1 MITIIYSTHKDTVYN
16 NKFKQHLLQTVGLND
31 VQILEFVNH
40 NQYSLSQVYNSGVTE
55 SINNIVVCCHNDI
68 KLEKN
73 WGKKLL
79 EDYSN
84 NPKFGIIG
92 KAGSCYFPESGVYWE
107 KIHQTMVGQVYHHPD
122 AQKKWLNKYS
132 PKLPF
137 LIPVVTIDGLFMSF
151 DKTKIKHRFD
161 ETIGKFHF
169 YDHLFCIPNYLDGVK
184 IGVTSSFEITHQS
197 IGKPNQEFWESK
209 EKFVAKWGDKLPLDL
224 KPESVYVPQIKR
236 KQFKKF
242 KKIAVII
249 PTKGNVSMLHECVK
263 SFYDNCDPNIFDV
276 FIADT
281 GSTDDELEIIKN
293 KILPIGNVKLITY
306 DYYNFAK
313 INNDVVKNQISDDYE
328 FLLFCNNDI
337 KILNDII
344 SGMLNVFNEHKNTG
358 SVGCRLHFEDNTVQH
373 DGIFISLSRK
383 NNSIGL
389 GHLNFKNY
397 YNYYNSL
404 KEVIG
409 STGGL
414 LLVRKTTFI
423 KQGMFNENYI
433 SCLEDV
439 ELNIKLLCGNH
450 KNYICGDCVAY
461 HYESKTRNKDPK
473 KDEDFLYDYNYNFI
487 PMINKNVIE
496 KIKDKIIIV

>member
-1 MITIIYSTHKDTVYN
+1 MITIIYSTHKDSEYN
-16 NKFKQHLLQTVGLND
+16 FNFKNHLQQTVGISD
-31 VQILEFVNH
+31 VQILEYINH
-40 NQYSLSQVYNSGVTE
+40 NQYSLSELYNKGIKE
-55 SINNIVVCCHNDI
+55 SKHNIIVCCHNDI

-73 WGKKLL
+73 WGKKLIN
-79 EDYSN
+79 DFVSN
-84 NPKFGIIG
+84 PEFGIIG

-107 KIHQTMVGQVYHHPD
+107 KLSQTMVGQVYHHPD
-122 AQKKWLNKYS
+122 GQKKWLSRYS

-137 LIPVVTIDGLFMSF
+137 IIPVVTIDGLFISF
-151 DKTKIKHRFD
+151 DKTKIKHTFD
-161 ETIGKFHF
+161 ESYGKFHF
-169 YDHLFCIPNYLDGVK
+169 YDHGFCIPNFLDDVK
-184 IGVTSSFEITHQS
+184 IGVTTSFEITHQS
-197 IGKPNQEFWESK
+197 VGQPNQEFWESK
-209 EKFVAKWGDKLPLDL
+209 NKFVAKWGDKLPLDL

-249 PTKGNVSMLHECVK
+249 PTKGNVDMLHECVK
-263 SFYDNCDPNIFDV
+263 SFYDNCDSNIFDV

-281 GSTDDELEIIKN
+281 GSNNDELEIIKN

-337 KILNDII
+337 KILNDVI

-383 NNSIGL
+383 NNSFGL

-397 YNYYNSL
+397 YNYHNNL

-473 KDEDFLYDYNYNFI
+473 KDEEFLYDYNHNFI
-487 PMINKNVIE
+487 PMINKNVVK
-496 KIKDKIIIV
+496 KIKNKNIIV